1 MKLGKNKHLS
11 TSSLN
16 KPTSFTLDLKK
27 TSIHSNLTLTINT
40 KQMIKQLKYFRIIL
54 IVIFTTS
61 CNGQIQTNQETYKH
75 KVNKLVHKKASPFK
89 YGAGD
94 VVNRGYLDKSGNMWF
109 TTLKE
114 GVFKYDG
121 KTFKNIT
128 VEDGL
133 SSNVV
138 NAVIED
144 KNGIM
149 WFGTAKGLCSYDGEN
164 FFNTPLPQE
173 SFQSVSPETG
183 LPSRKTETVLSLIQA
198 SNGIFWIGTDASGA
212 YRYDGKKFTSF
223 LKFKGKI
230 QPNDNKYNNCIL
242 SIIEDKK
249 GHIWIGSFTHGG
261 LSEINGNT
269 IIHHPLKDGYGDGMI
284 ATSYMDR
291 KENLW
296 FGTRNGGIYQYNGKT
311 FKNIADTKTGEQIA
325 MVSVLE
331 DKKGVFWIAS
341 FARKGVY
348 KYDGES
354 FTPLDIEGSEKLND
368 IKFITEDKEGNIWF
382 GGRYGILWRYD
393 GKMLKDFTQLKRER

>member
-1 MKLGKNKHLS
+1 
-11 TSSLN
+11 
-16 KPTSFTLDLKK
+16 
-27 TSIHSNLTLTINT
+27 
-40 KQMIKQLKYFRIIL
+40 MIKQFKCFSIL
-54 IVIFTTS
+54 IIALFCSS
-61 CNGQIQTNQETYKH
+61 CNGQIQSKSQIDKKSDKQNTE
-75 KVNKLVHKKASPFK
+75 KLVDKKIEPYN

-121 KTFKNIT
+121 KMFKNLT
-128 VEDGL
+128 VKDGL
-133 SSNVV
+133 CSNIV
-138 NAVIED
+138 NAVVED

-164 FFNTPLPQE
+164 FVNIPIPQE
-173 SFQSVSPETG
+173 GSESLSPETG

-198 SNGIFWIGTDASGA
+198 SNGDFWIGTDASGA
-212 YRYDGKKFTSF
+212 YRYNEGEFTSF

-230 QPNDNKYNNCIL
+230 QPDDNVYNNCIL

-249 GHIWIGSFTHGG
+249 GNIWIGSFTHGG

-269 IIHHPLKDGYGDGMI
+269 IIHHALKDGYGDGMI
-284 ATSYMDR
+284 SSSSMDS
-291 KENLW
+291 KGNLW

-325 MVSVLE
+325 MASVLE
-331 DKKGVFWIAS
+331 DSKGTFWIAS

-348 KYDGES
+348 KYDGKS
-354 FTPLDIEGSEKLND
+354 FIPLDIEGSKKLND
-368 IKFITEDKEGNIWF
+368 IKFITEDKQGNIWF
-382 GGRYGILWRYD
+382 GGRYGLLWRYD
-393 GKMLKDFTQLKRER
+393 GEILKDFTQLKRV